1 VKFLRFGPVG
11 QEKPGCLLSDGN
23 IHDISSIATDISP
36 ETIASGQLSQVD
48 EAQAAACPVVE
59 GSPRLGP
66 CVQRTGNF
74 VAVGLNY
81 VQHAVETS
89 SPIPEEPILFNK
101 APSCISGPDDDVVL
115 PKGASKT
122 DWEVELA
129 FVIGKSALY
138 VDEASALDHVF
149 GYMICNDVS
158 ERVFQ
163 IERGG
168 QWMKG
173 KCCPTFGPLGPWLV
187 TADEVGDPQNLRLW
201 LDVNGERV
209 QNSNTDDMIF
219 PISKIVSYTSQFMQ
233 LEPGDVITTGTPQ
246 GVGLGMSPNRFLKSG
261 DEMQLG
267 IEKLGEQRQTVRAY
281 MEQA

>member
-1 VKFLRFGPVG
+1 MG

-23 IHDISSIATDISP
+23 LHDISSIVTDISAD
-36 ETIASGQLSQVD
+36 TIASGELSRVD

-59 GSPRLGP
+59 GNPRLGP

-81 VQHAVETS
+81 VQHAVETN

-158 ERVFQ
+158 EREFQ

-173 KCCPTFGPLGPWLV
+173 KSCPTFGPLGPWLV

-201 LDVNGERV
+201 LDVKWRTCSR
-209 QNSNTDDMIF
+209 QQHRRHD
-219 PISKIVSYTSQFMQ
+219 
-233 LEPGDVITTGTPQ
+233 
-246 GVGLGMSPNRFLKSG
+246 FLNCQ
-261 DEMQLG
+261 DRLLHQP
-267 IEKLGEQRQTVRAY
+267 VHAP
-281 MEQA
+281 